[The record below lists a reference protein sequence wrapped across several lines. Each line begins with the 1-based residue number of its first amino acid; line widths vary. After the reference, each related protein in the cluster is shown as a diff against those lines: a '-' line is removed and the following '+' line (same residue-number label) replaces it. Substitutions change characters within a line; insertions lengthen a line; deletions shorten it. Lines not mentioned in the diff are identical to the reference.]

1 MFFLCM
7 LVHVSAPLRTERKPL
22 GIYAQYFLLFMPL
35 IIARLKVILF
45 EAYNKAVQNA
55 VYAY

>member
-1 MFFLCM
+1 MY
-7 LVHVSAPLRTERKPL
+7 ERKPL